1 MSNDQNNPHLADDE
15 FNETLTDSTSDAQ
28 NAQQQLA
35 ELGVQSLTAGNA
47 PRRQRGVPR
56 RAGRGGQE
64 HAKRNPIKSP
74 QVNQTQSA
82 SDDQSV
88 TESIPIAV
96 AETAVTNTPT
106 PIADQKTLTGRRVLD
121 FMKFAKPLVVLS
133 LILTLVGL
141 GAILVKGLNLGLD
154 FTGGVSATVVYEQPV
169 QQAQVQQAL
178 ASHQINQGV
187 VQYLGSNKEILLRLP
202 PQNQVEGLS
211 QTLDTALTLPNNKA
225 TIKSIDVVG
234 SQVGNEIYLNSLLAL
249 ALALACMFIYVAVRF
264 EWKLALGAVLALFH
278 DSIITV
284 GIFALFGWPFD
295 LTVLA
300 AILSLIGY
308 SINDTI
314 VVFDRIRENFR
325 RVRDVDARTIV
336 NLSLTETLRRT
347 IMTISTVLLV
357 VVAMMFLGGASLYWF
372 ALALF
377 IGLILGTFSSVYIA
391 SAIPLWMGMSRKD
404 FIVEV
409 KPEFVEEEVVFDDR
423 HAPVWQD
430 EESLSDDDARISTRH

>member
-1 MSNDQNNPHLADDE
+1 MSDNHNQSNRDDDALDDALTPNTNAQDAQQRLAD
-15 FNETLTDSTSDAQ
+15 
-28 NAQQQLA
+28 
-35 ELGVQSLTAGNA
+35 LGVQSLTAGDTSRRQRRA
-47 PRRQRGVPR
+47 PRRS
-56 RAGRGGQE
+56 GRGGN
-64 HAKRNPIKSP
+64 HATKSRQDTP
-74 QVNQTQSA
+74 
-82 SDDQSV
+82 
-88 TESIPIAV
+88 
-96 AETAVTNTPT
+96 TNTPT
-106 PIADQKTLTGRRVLD
+106 TDAVQDTSTNAADQNHEGLIATPTAVGDEKTLTGKRVIN
-121 FMKFAKPLVVLS
+121 FMKVTKPFAVLS

-154 FTGGVSATVVYEQPV
+154 FTGGVSATVVYAQPV

-178 ASHQINQGV
+178 ASHQINDGV

-211 QTLDTALTLPNNKA
+211 QTLDQALDLPNNDA

-234 SQVGNEIYLNSLLAL
+234 SQVGNEIYVNSIMAL

-300 AILSLIGY
+300 AILSLVGY

-325 RVRDVDARTIV
+325 RVRDVDATTIV

-357 VVAMMFLGGASLYWF
+357 VLAMIFLGGASLYWF
-372 ALALF
+372 AIALF

-409 KPEFVEEEVVFDDR
+409 KPEFIEEEVVFDDR
-423 HAPVWQD
+423 HAPVWQAD
-430 EESLSDDDARISTRH
+430 ESDDVLPSDNRR